1 MDKLIGFMIRR
12 ERLNRN
18 YSQESLCKGI
28 CAVSYLSKIEQGQ
41 VEAREDIIRALL
53 KRLQVHYKNDP
64 EFLAETEEIIDR
76 AYTKIYEMESVAEE
90 IAYLDKHRLDCLSS
104 RCMLDTLLLT
114 AYVKQKENTLL
125 DEYAS
130 CMNQRQY
137 ELYLYEQCMW
147 GRDKYTELLKL
158 NSNAFYTVSLG
169 VLKCYQGA
177 YQEAIELL
185 TRGCNISCDEG
196 NIRALLNGKVLL
208 GTCYSNLRNNPL
220 MTKHYRAAE
229 RIAAALGEQQMID
242 LIYYNLGATYLDWG
256 MTKEAYECFDR
267 CVERDVLFHH
277 KFAICM
283 EKLGQRLQ
291 AMAELMLGYQDALV
305 EESPVYKEM
314 LDVVRYRLEHEDYL
328 HEEDYDELLTACF
341 AHIEE
346 ELPEGFALFHVPYL
360 EEVYQ
365 ATRRYKDAYLL
376 NKKYAR

>member
-41 VEAREDIIRALL
+41 VDAREDIIKALL
-53 KRLQVHYKNDP
+53 KRLQVHYKNDA
-64 EFLAETEEIIDR
+64 EFLAKTEAVIDR
-76 AYTKIYEMESVAEE
+76 AYTKIHDMES
-90 IAYLDKHRLDCLSS
+90 IAGEMDYLDKHRLDCLSS
-104 RCMLDTLLLT
+104 RCMLDTLLLS
-114 AYVKQKENTLL
+114 AFVNQRENTLL

-147 GRDKYTELLKL
+147 GRDKFTELLKL
-158 NSNAFYTVSLG
+158 NPNAFYTVSLG

-177 YQEAIELL
+177 YQEAIDLL
-185 TRGCNISCDEG
+185 TRGCSISCDEG
-196 NIRALLNGKVLL
+196 NVRALLNGKVLL

-220 MTKHYRAAE
+220 MTKNYQAAE
-229 RIAAALGEQQMID
+229 RIAAALGEQEMID

-256 MTKEAYECFDR
+256 MIQEAYECFDR
-267 CVERDVLFHH
+267 CEQRDVLFHH

-283 EKLGQRLQ
+283 EKLGQRLS
-291 AMAELMLGYQDALV
+291 ALAELMSGYQDAVVAETL
-305 EESPVYKEM
+305 VYKEM

-328 HEEDYDELLTACF
+328 HDEVYVELLETCF
-341 AHIEE
+341 EHIEK
-346 ELPEGFALFHVPYL
+346 ELPEGFAVFHVPYL

-365 ATRRYKDAYLL
+365 AGRRYKEAYLL

>member
-1 MDKLIGFMIRR
+1 
-12 ERLNRN
+12 
-18 YSQESLCKGI
+18 
-28 CAVSYLSKIEQGQ
+28 
-41 VEAREDIIRALL
+41 
-53 KRLQVHYKNDP
+53 
-64 EFLAETEEIIDR
+64 
-76 AYTKIYEMESVAEE
+76 
-90 IAYLDKHRLDCLSS
+90 
-104 RCMLDTLLLT
+104 
-114 AYVKQKENTLL
+114 
-125 DEYAS
+125 
-130 CMNQRQY
+130 
-137 ELYLYEQCMW
+137 
-147 GRDKYTELLKL
+147 
-158 NSNAFYTVSLG
+158 
-169 VLKCYQGA
+169 
-177 YQEAIELL
+177 
-185 TRGCNISCDEG
+185 
-196 NIRALLNGKVLL
+196 
-208 GTCYSNLRNNPL
+208 
-220 MTKHYRAAE
+220 
-229 RIAAALGEQQMID
+229 
-242 LIYYNLGATYLDWG
+242 

>member
-18 YSQESLCKGI
+18 YSQESLCRGI

-41 VEAREDIIRALL
+41 VEAGEEIIRALL
-53 KRLQVHYKNDP
+53 KRLQVRYQSDP
-64 EFLAETEEIIDR
+64 EFLRETELVIDR
-76 AYTKIYEMESVAEE
+76 AYAKIYSMESISEE
-90 IAYLDKHRLDCLSS
+90 MDYLDKHRLDCLSS
-104 RCMLDTLLLT
+104 RCMLDTLLLS
-114 AYVKQKENTLL
+114 AFVNQRENLLL

-158 NSNAFYTVSLG
+158 NPNAFYTVSAG
-169 VLKCYQGA
+169 VLKCYRGE
-177 YQEAIELL
+177 YQEAIDLL
-185 TRGCNISCDEG
+185 TRGCSISCDEG
-196 NIRALLNGKVLL
+196 NVRALLNGKVLL

-220 MTKHYRAAE
+220 MTKNYQAAE
-229 RIAAALGEQQMID
+229 RIAAALGEQEMID

-256 MTKEAYECFDR
+256 LIQEAYDCFDR
-267 CVERDVLFHH
+267 CVQRDVLFHH

-283 EKLGQRLQ
+283 EKLGHRLE
-291 AMAELMLGYQDALV
+291 ALAELMLGYQEAVVSDT
-305 EESPVYKEM
+305 PVYREM

-328 HEEDYDELLTACF
+328 HDEAYDQLLQRCF
-341 AHIEE
+341 SHIEE
-346 ELPEGFALFHVPYL
+346 QLPEGFALFHVPYL

-376 NKKYAR
+376 NKRYAR